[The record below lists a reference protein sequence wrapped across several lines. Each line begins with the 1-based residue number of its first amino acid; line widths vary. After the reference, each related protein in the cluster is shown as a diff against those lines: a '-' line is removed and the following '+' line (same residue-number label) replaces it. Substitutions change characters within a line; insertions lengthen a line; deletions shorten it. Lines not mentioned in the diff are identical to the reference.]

1 MNSLPKWALLREETA
16 PPLLSRD
23 PGVSH
28 HGGHPHSSSV
38 ALRTSVLP
46 VLWATTLGH
55 PLSYREVP
63 CANSVLGGGFWEV
76 ASSLQHCKRP
86 RSLQYSSAIGSRINR
101 NNQVQILLLDN
112 VEFSPSLYLTGDTG
126 GVYPL
131 SHTTD
136 RDHGRVPAEADYIC
150 IYMSATA
157 WKL

>member
-1 MNSLPKWALLREETA
+1 MISLPKWALLREETA
-16 PPLLSRD
+16 SPLLSGD

-46 VLWATTLGH
+46 VLRATTLGH
-55 PLSYREVP
+55 PLSYGEVP
-63 CANSVLGGGFWEV
+63 CASSALGGGIWEL

-86 RSLQYSSAIGSRINR
+86 RSLQYSSAVGSRINR

-126 GVYPL
+126 GVY
-131 SHTTD
+131 STFSYN
-136 RDHGRVPAEADYIC
+136 R
-150 IYMSATA
+150 
-157 WKL
+157 